1 VYKDKNEIPVDI
13 YAEVYING
21 DLYIIKGFIESDL
34 VTEVI
39 VENKISHKIITCLL
53 SEVVK
58 I

>member
-21 DLYIIKGFIESDL
+21 DLYVIKGFIEYDL

-39 VENKISHKIITCLL
+39 VEHKISHEVITCLL
-53 SEVVK
+53 RDVVK